1 MHVCGIVSLRTGMFP
16 VGFHFERLLA
26 VSATDCTF
34 HGKRRAE
41 ATPREVWHHSRGAE
55 HCCVVY
61 LKHGTYRCKAKPAR
75 EQPVFRLVHYHRHAT
90 RVDDLVLEESIG
102 HRRVLSLIGRR
113 HYKER
118 PGSADPPM
126 HNLLPLYRPARKAF
140 RGGQNSLRC
149 IFRPPPPDAH
159 FSSSG
164 DPPRHG
170 GQALRRLFFSGSRFR
185 YCRVC
190 RVLEIARSR
199 LFVWFRFWLRS
210 RASVVCTSTYG
221 LFRWNLRGVCRAAG
235 YGGSSLVF
243 SFPGGT

>member
-1 MHVCGIVSLRTGMFP
+1 MFP

-140 RGGQNSLRC
+140 RGGREGGGRGVELV
-149 IFRPPPPDAH
+149 ALH
-159 FSSSG
+159 FSSPRCTLFQFWR
-164 DPPRHG
+164 PPQTRG
-170 GQALRRLFFSGSRFR
+170 VKRFADCSSLAR
-185 YCRVC
+185 AFV
-190 RVLEIARSR
+190 IAVFVGCWRSR
-199 LFVWFRFWLRS
+199 VRGCLFGFVFGCDRE
-210 RASVVCTSTYG
+210 RASCV
-221 LFRWNLRGVCRAAG
+221 RLRTACFAG
-235 YGGSSLVF
+235 
-243 SFPGGT
+243 T